1 MYFFFV
7 VYAQW
12 KWPQPVGLTPI
23 YMPPSDFELPIW
35 MEMPEWT
42 VNSTGQRELT
52 VRAGGH
58 VMPIIT
64 PVFPAHNAT
73 ANVSEST
80 LKVSSPLRALCPAHA
95 RTH

>member
-1 MYFFFV
+1 VYFFFV

-12 KWPQPVGLTPI
+12 KWPQPVALTPI
-23 YMPPSDFELPIW
+23 YIPPSDFELPVW
-35 MEMPEWT
+35 GEFAEFT
-42 VNSTGQRELT
+42 VNSTGQTELT
-52 VRAGGH
+52 VSGH